1 MLNGLITTAYII
13 AAILFILS
21 LAGLSKQE
29 TAKNGNRFGVIGMI
43 IALAATMI
51 NIDVQNIIYIL
62 IAMLIGSLIGVRLA
76 VKVQMTEMPEL
87 VAVLHSFVGLAAVLV
102 GYNSFLNIYNGHL
115 PETTV
120 LLNIE
125 MIEIYL
131 GIFIGAITFTGSIVA
146 YGKLHGLI
154 KSKALSLPF
163 IKRP

>member
-13 AAILFILS
+13 SAILFILS

-76 VKVQMTEMPEL
+76 VKVEMTEMPEL
-87 VAVLHSFVGLAAVLV
+87 VAILHSFVGLAAVMV
-102 GYNSFLNIYNGHL
+102 GYNSFLKIYTDVHSLVSG
-115 PETTV
+115 V
-120 LLNIE
+120 VLNIE
-125 MIEIYL
+125 LTEIAL
-131 GIFIGAITFTGSIVA
+131 GVFIGAITFTGSIVA
-146 YGKLHGLI
+146 YCK
-154 KSKALSLPF
+154 
-163 IKRP
+163 